1 MARSVPLSRIL
12 AWLAVIGAAALVLW
26 LILRGLRKKT
36 LDREAPAGLIA
47 AAPTGPTA
55 AQTARA
61 VPPPLPALDPA
72 RIAGGE
78 VDRAMYMD
86 IRERLNARALGAKE
100 QAETILRGLRARVRS
115 GEPLVVFVPFE
126 PGPRTLVSEDAY
138 DDWERQ
144 WFPDAN
150 SR

>member
-26 LILRGLRKKT
+26 LIVRGLRKKT
-36 LDREAPAGLIA
+36 LKQEASAGLITVTPSEPA
-47 AAPTGPTA
+47 AAPA
-55 AQTARA
+55 ARPA
-61 VPPPLPALDPA
+61 PPPLPALDPG

-100 QAETILRGLRARVRS
+100 QAETILRGLRARVRG
-115 GEPLVVFVPFE
+115 GEQLVVFVPFE